1 MTLDTAK
8 QEAAL
13 LLDVLMAHGVREA
26 VCSPGS
32 RNTPLI
38 LAADARESL
47 KKHVV
52 IDERCAAFIALGI
65 AIATRRPVALICTSG
80 TAMLNYAPAIAEAYY
95 QGIPLIVITAD
106 RPLEWIDQ
114 DDSQTIRQADA
125 FRNFIKRSYDIT
137 ADRNEDDYR
146 WYVERIANEGML
158 AACDR
163 KPGPVHFNIRL
174 APPLG
179 ALAPSP
185 ALPKK
190 IECLL
195 PDGHYDSSAIE
206 RLADMASGKK
216 VLLVAGFMLPDK
228 ATAEAVARLTARP
241 EVAVMAETVSNLGL
255 PYWAHAVDST
265 ISSMTAE
272 DMNGALAPDIVISI
286 GGALISR
293 RLKEW
298 LRSIDG
304 LSHWCVGNAD
314 VLADCFKALSLNV
327 KGNPADFIGQL
338 ADAMERK
345 ALAADSPSSAPGYGE
360 RMRDRQSDPANH
372 CRKIVRQ
379 TDEWCDLAAYREILK
394 AIPEDC
400 DLFLSNGTSVRYAQI
415 LDYTPPRGNFCNR
428 GTSGIDGCTSTAL
441 GSAIANPD
449 RITVLVTGDMSFAY
463 DIGAL
468 GTRLAPDS
476 MRIIVIDN
484 SGGGIFRFI
493 PSTASLPQREK
504 YFCANPQIRVRELAV
519 AYGWEYAI
527 VYDIDKLRDMLETM
541 FLPSAHPRIL
551 MVCTP
556 PEESADILREAL
568 AAPSLPDHSAK
579 QDTTN

>member
-8 QEAAL
+8 QEAAI
-13 LLDVLMAHGVREA
+13 LLDVVMAHGVREA

-38 LAADARESL
+38 LAADARKAL

-52 IDERCAAFIALGI
+52 VDERCAAFIALGI
-65 AIATRRPVALICTSG
+65 AISSRRPVALICTSG

-114 DDSQTIRQADA
+114 DDSQTIRQTDA

-146 WYVERIANEGML
+146 WYVERIVNEGML

-179 ALAPSP
+179 ALAPAT

-190 IECLL
+190 IDSLS
-195 PDGHYDSSAIE
+195 PDGHYDTDAIE

-216 VLLVAGFMLPDK
+216 VMLVAGFMLPDK
-228 ATAEAVARLTARP
+228 ATADAVGRLMARP

-255 PYWAHAVDST
+255 PSWAHAVDST
-265 ISSMTAE
+265 ISSMSAGE
-272 DMNGALAPDIVISI
+272 MNDSLAPDIVISI
-286 GGALISR
+286 GGALVSR
-293 RLKEW
+293 KLKEW
-298 LRSIDG
+298 LRGIDG

-314 VLADCFKALSLNV
+314 VLADCFKALTLSV
-327 KGNPADFIGQL
+327 KGNPADFLDQL

-345 ALAADSPSSAPGYGE
+345 ATSDSATSGASRYGE
-360 RMRDRQSDPANH
+360 LMRKRQADPSNH
-372 CRKIVRQ
+372 CRQCVEL
-379 TDEWCDLAAYREILK
+379 TDDWCDLVAYREILR
-394 AIPEDC
+394 AIPENC

-415 LDYTPPRGNFCNR
+415 VDYTPPRRNFCNR

-441 GSAIANPD
+441 GISLADPG
-449 RITVLVTGDMSFAY
+449 RMTVLLTGDMSFAY

-476 MRIIVIDN
+476 FRIIVIDN
-484 SGGGIFRFI
+484 EGGGIFRFI
-493 PSTASLPQREK
+493 PSTADLPQRER

-519 AYGWEYAI
+519 AYGWEYA
-527 VYDIDKLRDMLETM
+527 VAYNIDELRDRLETM
-541 FLPSAHPRIL
+541 FLPSPHPRIL
-551 MVCTP
+551 TVCTP
-556 PEESADILREAL
+556 PEESARILCQAL
-568 AAPSLPDHSAK
+568 ASPSATDSSDNRYK
-579 QDTTN
+579 N